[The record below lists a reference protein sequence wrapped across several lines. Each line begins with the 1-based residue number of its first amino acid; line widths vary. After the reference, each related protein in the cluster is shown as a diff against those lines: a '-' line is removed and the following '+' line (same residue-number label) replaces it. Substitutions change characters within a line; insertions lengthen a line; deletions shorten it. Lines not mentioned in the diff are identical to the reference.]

1 MKRVL
6 LVVIFLAGALPAV
19 ASVPDWMRRAAMTPV
34 PANVGDANSVVL
46 LDEQVTTVKD
56 NGDVSTVY
64 RRALKVLRPQG
75 REDAT
80 VAVKFD
86 KDTRLTW
93 IKAWS
98 IGQGKDIELK
108 EKDAVE
114 TALFTEA
121 LYADS
126 RVKILHIPVDVGAVF
141 GYEYE
146 QKRRPMVFEDS
157 WLFQGH
163 LPVAKAHFELHLPAN
178 WEYGTEWVNFASQ
191 AAQPAGP
198 SAWQW
203 EIDNIPRVESEQD
216 MPASRAVAGRLA
228 LSYFPPKAELK
239 SRAHASWTQI
249 GDWYAGLIE
258 GRAAVTPEIQARAAE
273 LTSAAKDP
281 AEKIRLLASYVQHSI
296 RYVAI
301 EIGVGGYQPHAA
313 ADIFH
318 NQYGDCKDKVT
329 LLAAMLQSIGVQSHY
344 VLVHTDRGMVKPEA
358 PAVLGFDHVI
368 VAIELPPGTGASNMT
383 GLLLRPGKT
392 AMLLFD
398 PTSESTRFGQLPYYL
413 QAGYGLLVNPPNS
426 ELVQLPVSEPS
437 ANKLVRSG
445 KLELGADGT
454 LRGEVNETRS
464 GAQAIAIRTRLQR
477 AAASDRS
484 KVLEGF
490 LSNFLTQY
498 RLTGASV
505 GNLDD
510 PDLDLILHYTF
521 EASNYAKVAGPLL
534 LLRPRVLGEKSDDV
548 MEKPRHYPVEFA
560 YASTES
566 DTFEIRLP
574 EGYIVDELP
583 PPMKAQ
589 FGFADYSSQ
598 IEQKGQTLRYARQYS
613 VKDVSVDEPKF
624 ADLKRLYRQIAADE
638 RANAVLKRS
647 AAAGQ

>member
-1 MKRVL
+1 
-6 LVVIFLAGALPAV
+6 
-19 ASVPDWMRRAAMTPV
+19 
-34 PANVGDANSVVL
+34 
-46 LDEQVTTVKD
+46 
-56 NGDVSTVY
+56 
-64 RRALKVLRPQG
+64 
-75 REDAT
+75 
-80 VAVKFD
+80 
-86 KDTRLTW
+86 
-93 IKAWS
+93 
-98 IGQGKDIELK
+98 
-108 EKDAVE
+108 
-114 TALFTEA
+114 
-121 LYADS
+121 
-126 RVKILHIPVDVGAVF
+126 
-141 GYEYE
+141 
-146 QKRRPMVFEDS
+146 
-157 WLFQGH
+157 
-163 LPVAKAHFELHLPAN
+163 
-178 WEYGTEWVNFASQ
+178 
-191 AAQPAGP
+191 
-198 SAWQW
+198 
-203 EIDNIPRVESEQD
+203 
-216 MPASRAVAGRLA
+216 
-228 LSYFPPKAELK
+228 
-239 SRAHASWTQI
+239 
-249 GDWYAGLIE
+249 
-258 GRAAVTPEIQARAAE
+258 
-273 LTSAAKDP
+273 
-281 AEKIRLLASYVQHSI
+281 
-296 RYVAI
+296 
-301 EIGVGGYQPHAA
+301 
-313 ADIFH
+313 
-318 NQYGDCKDKVT
+318 
-329 LLAAMLQSIGVQSHY
+329 
-344 VLVHTDRGMVKPEA
+344 
-358 PAVLGFDHVI
+358 VI

>member
-1 MKRVL
+1 MKRL
-6 LVVIFLAGALPAV
+6 ILTLIFLAGSLPAF
-19 ASVPDWMRRAAMTPV
+19 AGVPDWMRRAANTPV
-34 PANVGDANSVVL
+34 PPNVGDAGSVVL
-46 LDEQVTTVKD
+46 YDEQVTTVKD
-56 NGDVSTVY
+56 NGDVYTVY

-80 VAVKFD
+80 VAVRFD

-98 IGQGKDIELK
+98 IGPGKEIELK

-114 TALFTEA
+114 TALFNEV

-126 RVKILHIPVDVGAVF
+126 RAKILHIPVDVGAVF

-157 WLFQGH
+157 WLFQGR

-178 WEYGTEWVNFASQ
+178 WEYGTEWVNFAPQ
-191 AAQPAGP
+191 QPQSAGP

-203 EIDNIPRVESEQD
+203 EIDNIPRVEREED
-216 MPASRAVAGRLA
+216 MPAAPTVAGRLA
-228 LSYFPPKAELK
+228 LSYFPSKAELK

-249 GDWYAGLIE
+249 GDWYAGVIE
-258 GRAAVTPEIQARAAE
+258 GRSNATPEIQARVAE
-273 LTSAAKDP
+273 LTSSAQDP
-281 AEKIRLLASYVQHSI
+281 LEKIRLLASYVQRNI

-329 LLAAMLQSIGVQSHY
+329 LLASMLHSIGVPSHY

-368 VAIELPPGTGASNMT
+368 LAIELPPGTGAGNMT
-383 GLLLRPGKT
+383 GLLMRPGKT

-413 QAGYGLLVNPPNS
+413 QASYGLLVNAPNS
-426 ELVQLPVSEPS
+426 ELVQLPVSDPS
-437 ANKLVRSG
+437 ANKLVRFG
-445 KLELGADGT
+445 KLELAADGT
-454 LRGEVNETRS
+454 LRGEISETRT
-464 GAQAIAIRTRLQR
+464 GALAAAIRTRLQH
-477 AAASDRS
+477 AALADRS

-490 LSNFLTQY
+490 LSTFLAQY
-498 RLTGASV
+498 RLTAASV

-510 PDLDLILHYTF
+510 ADADLILHYTF

-534 LLRPRVLGEKSDDV
+534 LVRPRVLGEKSDDV

-560 YASTES
+560 YASSEA

-574 EGYIVDELP
+574 EGYVVDELP

-589 FGFADYSSQ
+589 FDFADYSSQ
-598 IEQKGQTLRYARQYS
+598 IEQTGQTLRYVRQYR
-613 VKDVSVDEPKF
+613 VKDVSVEEPKF
-624 ADLKRLYRQIAADE
+624 GDLKRLYRQIAADE

-647 AAAGQ
+647 AAAQ